1 MSIILPDGYYT
12 GAYAFVY
19 LKLPSAAGAVTVPTN
34 TLLFRA
40 EGLRVGVVRDGQAKL
55 IPITI
60 GHDYGSSVE
69 VLSGLKTD
77 DAVILDP
84 SDSIMEGSE
93 VKMAEAAKTAGSK

>member
-1 MSIILPDGYYT
+1 
-12 GAYAFVY
+12 V
-19 LKLPSAAGAVTVPTN
+19 
-34 TLLFRA
+34 R
-40 EGLRVGVVRDGQAKL
+40 EGLAKL

-84 SDSIMEGSE
+84 SDSILEGSAM
-93 VKMAEAAKTAGSK
+93 KMAEAAKPAGSK